1 MPESNAA
8 VRPRVACQ
16 RIVKVSRTI
25 ADLDDSEETAAGHL
39 AEAIAYRA
47 MSRVL
52 YLRPSTRIS
61 LTFANPESC
70 VTSAQ
75 ARVAIAVAT

>member
-47 MSRVL
+47 MS
-52 YLRPSTRIS
+52 
-61 LTFANPESC
+61 
-70 VTSAQ
+70 
-75 ARVAIAVAT
+75 